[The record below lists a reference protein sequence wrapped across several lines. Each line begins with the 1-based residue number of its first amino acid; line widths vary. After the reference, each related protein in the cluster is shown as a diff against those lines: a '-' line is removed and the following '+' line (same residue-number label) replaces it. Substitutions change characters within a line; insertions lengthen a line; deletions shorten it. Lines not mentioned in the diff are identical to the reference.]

1 MKSELSILFQQCI
14 QHWTSQKRL
23 ELLRGNPDDF
33 LFALALLHFLIAAHQ
48 EFHIIG
54 PLSRLPPL
62 PFHAGSQRAG
72 KTTCQHHH

>member
-33 LFALALLHFLIAAHQ
+33 LFALPCCIFDCCSSSSI
-48 EFHIIG
+48 
-54 PLSRLPPL
+54 
-62 PFHAGSQRAG
+62 
-72 KTTCQHHH
+72 